1 MSNDTQAIKYRLIGA
16 LVVLMLFVLVW
27 WLFLDH
33 DVKRYQDTKR
43 SIPEPLEIQRFEV
56 AEPTPVVAIEEN
68 VEPIRLTDVDTS
80 KEAAVTVKETPK
92 ETPAPEPAPVS
103 TSPKTAEKTP
113 SRLVQHDEQGRAEAW
128 VVQAASFSNE
138 DNAKQLQQ
146 RMLDK
151 KLPAYI
157 KVFNLPEGRRYRVL
171 LGPKLSKQ
179 HADNLLPQLKKD
191 YQIEGRVLRYQAGF
205 EE

>member
-16 LVVLMLFVLVW
+16 LVVLVLFVLVW

-43 SIPEPLEIQRFEV
+43 GIPEPLEIQRFDV
-56 AEPTPVVAIEEN
+56 AQPSPVETIEKT
-68 VEPIRLTDVDTS
+68 VQPINLTDVDTS
-80 KEAAVTVKETPK
+80 DEVTIEGQKELVSSSDKPIVKTAAV
-92 ETPAPEPAPVS
+92 
-103 TSPKTAEKTP
+103 AEKDTP
-113 SRLVQHDEQGRAEAW
+113 RLVQHDEQGRAEAW
-128 VVQAASFSNE
+128 VVQAASFGNQ

-157 KVFNLPEGRRYRVL
+157 KVFNLPEGKRYRVL
-171 LGPKLSKQ
+171 IGPKLSKQ
-179 HADNLLPQLKKD
+179 HADALLPQLKKD

>member
-1 MSNDTQAIKYRLIGA
+1 MSNDTQTIKYRLIGA

-43 SIPEPLEIQRFEV
+43 GIPEPLQIERFDV
-56 AEPTPVVAIEEN
+56 AEAKPVQTIEKT
-68 VEPIRLTDVDTS
+68 VEPLHLIDVDTS
-80 KEAAVTVKETPK
+80 KPAVVETVEEVAVANEQAAEVAK
-92 ETPAPEPAPVS
+92 PAQPAKP
-103 TSPKTAEKTP
+103 A
-113 SRLVQHDEQGRAEAW
+113 LVQLDEQGRAEAW
-128 VVQAASFSNE
+128 VVQAASFENQ
-138 DNAKQLQQ
+138 DNARQLQQ
-146 RMLDK
+146 RMLNQ

-157 KVFNLPEGRRYRVL
+157 KVFNLPEGKRYRVL

-179 HADNLLPQLKKD
+179 KADNLLPQLKKD

>member
-1 MSNDTQAIKYRLIGA
+1 MSNDTQTIKYRLIGA

-43 SIPEPLEIQRFEV
+43 GIPEPLQIERFDV
-56 AEPTPVVAIEEN
+56 AEAKPVQTIEKT
-68 VEPIRLTDVDTS
+68 VEPLHLIDVDTS
-80 KEAAVTVKETPK
+80 KSGVVEAVEEVAVASERAAEVAK
-92 ETPAPEPAPVS
+92 PAQPAKP
-103 TSPKTAEKTP
+103 A
-113 SRLVQHDEQGRAEAW
+113 LVQHDEQGRAEAW
-128 VVQAASFSNE
+128 VVQAASFENQ
-138 DNAKQLQQ
+138 DNARQLQQ
-146 RMLDK
+146 RMLNQQ
-151 KLPAYI
+151 LPAYI
-157 KVFNLPEGRRYRVL
+157 KVFNLPEGKRYRVL

-179 HADNLLPQLKKD
+179 KADNLLPQLKKD